1 MESIK
6 SNKPCVLIVDDMATN
21 IALLSDL
28 LRKQYEIRVA
38 KSGARAI
45 EIANAKEQPDLILLD
60 IEMPDMDGYEV
71 CKILKNSSVTKNI
84 PIIFVTAKN
93 NFKDEA
99 YGLSLGAVDYISKPF
114 HASVVKIRIKN
125 HIDLKLKSD
134 ELERLSLL
142 DGLTN
147 IPNRRYFDD
156 FYERVD
162 KASIRQSE
170 SMAIMMIDIDFF
182 KPYNDHYGHWQ
193 GDECLREIALAL
205 SSAVKR
211 PSDMVAR
218 YGGEE
223 FVVLLKGTDEDG
235 ASQVAQTLIDAV
247 AECKIVHEFS
257 PVGQF
262 VTISIGVAFRAAGG
276 DISREDLLKR
286 ADDKLYEA
294 KERGRNRFVV

>member
-1 MESIK
+1 MESVK
-6 SNKPCVLIVDDMATN
+6 RNKPRILIVDDMATN

-28 LRKQYEIRVA
+28 LKKQYEIRVA
-38 KSGARAI
+38 KNGSRAI

-60 IEMPDMDGYEV
+60 IEMPEMDGYEV
-71 CKILKNSSVTKNI
+71 CRILKNSPVTKNI
-84 PIIFVTAKN
+84 PIVFVTARN

-142 DGLTN
+142 DGLTG

-162 KASIRQSE
+162 KASARSGE
-170 SMAIMMIDIDFF
+170 SMAVMMVDIDFF
-182 KPYNDHYGHWQ
+182 KPYNDNYGHWQ
-193 GDECLREIALAL
+193 GDECLREVASAL
-205 SSAVKR
+205 SSVVKR
-211 PSDMVAR
+211 PGDMVAR

-223 FVVLLKGTDEDG
+223 FVVLLKGADEDG
-235 ASQVAQTLIDAV
+235 VQQIAQALLDAV
-247 AECKIVHEFS
+247 ATCEIVHEFS
-257 PVGQF
+257 VVSKF
-262 VTISIGVAFRAAGG
+262 VTVSIGVAFRATK
-276 DISREDLLKR
+276 DDTSREELLKR
-286 ADDKLYEA
+286 ADEKLYEA
-294 KERGRNRFVV
+294 KEHGRNRFCC